1 MNNFPMVSILMN
13 CYNGDKY
20 LKEAIESIL
29 SQTYQNWE
37 LIFWDNQS
45 SDKSAEIFLSYKDS
59 RLNYYFSS
67 NHTTLGKARIMASKK
82 IKGDWIGIIDT
93 DDLWEPTKLAKQIFA
108 INNSKYPI
116 ETIGLVYCRTMGI
129 DSYGRNINKINH
141 SDFEDRPMPEG
152 KILCDLLLK
161 GNFIASPSILIRK
174 NFFQNIGGFPDKYSH
189 ASDYYIS
196 CAISNYSNVI
206 YVNEFLAKY
215 RVHDNNNSFKEK
227 VLSFEEQLSIFDCW
241 SGYINVSLIKKIK
254 KTKEL
259 HTMAGLMEIKHD
271 KKILKGIFRIII
283 KGNLIFAIKSIFFE
297 LRKLFE

>member
-1 MNNFPMVSILMN
+1 MVSIVMN

-29 SQTYQNWE
+29 NQTYQNWE

-59 RLNYYFSS
+59 RLNYYLSP
-67 NHTTLGKARIMASKK
+67 NHTTLGKARIMVSKK

-93 DDLWEPTKLAKQIFA
+93 DDLWEPTKLAKQIYAIKNSNFA
-108 INNSKYPI
+108 I

-129 DSYGRNINKINH
+129 DNYGTNISEMSH
-141 SDFEDRPMPEG
+141 TDFKDRPMPEG
-152 KILCDLLLK
+152 KILCDLLFT

-174 NFFQNIGGFPDKYSH
+174 NFFQNIGGFPDEYSH

-196 CAISNYSNVI
+196 CAISNNSNAI

-215 RVHDNNNSFKEK
+215 RVHDNNNSYKEK
-227 VLSFEEQLSIFDCW
+227 ALSFEEQLSIFNYW
-241 SGYINVSLIKKIK
+241 SNYIEAPLIKKIK
-254 KTKEL
+254 KVKEL
-259 HTMAGLMEIKHD
+259 HTMAGLMNIKYD

-283 KGNLIFAIKSIFFE
+283 KGNLLFAVKSIFFE
-297 LRKLFE
+297 LRKLFK